1 MRSTWR
7 RLLTVVAVA
16 VMTVLPLAE
25 RADGI
30 PGPMIDLTTLISNST
45 LIVTGTVAS
54 LEIGSPQ
61 QVVEGSQRFEAR
73 AVTGSI
79 EVDQAIKGEPKMVP
93 TRFTY
98 LLPEAPRGW
107 RSVGL
112 HQYAIFFF
120 GASEKG
126 LFHFTSRY
134 YPYILVAPGSSAT
147 GSEPIDR
154 VVSLLSSTAS
164 SSKARDAQRLSVI
177 RMLATVKAPAS
188 VAALRTLL
196 TSGPVALRVAVAAAL
211 LRGNDLSGLDLVT
224 NVLLQKPPDV
234 PDTII
239 QDAVAAVGWGLTSP
253 QAIPKIE
260 ELLASSDPEVRRAGT
275 SSLMR
280 IGSPLAIKSLQSELQ
295 DSDFQT
301 RYFAVVALAQ
311 ITHQSEWRPTIG
323 EFRTDENKYLGYWE
337 RWDRTQNQK
346 Q

>member
-1 MRSTWR
+1 MRNTWH

-16 VMTVLPLAE
+16 VVTILPLAK
-25 RADGI
+25 RADGA
-30 PGPMIDLTTLISNST
+30 PGPMIDLATLISNST
-45 LIVTGTVAS
+45 LIVTGMVAS
-54 LEIGSPQ
+54 LETGPPQ
-61 QVVEGSQRFEAR
+61 QVAEGSQRFGAR
-73 AVTGSI
+73 TVTGTI
-79 EVDQAIKGEPKMVP
+79 EVDQAIKGEPKMGP
-93 TRFTY
+93 TRFSY
-98 LLPEAPRGW
+98 LLPETPRGW

-134 YPYILVAPGSSAT
+134 YPYILVAPGTSAT

-154 VVSLLSSTAS
+154 VISLLSSTAS
-164 SSKARDAQRLSVI
+164 SSKASDTQRLSAI
-177 RMLATVKAPAS
+177 RILSTVKAPAS

-196 TSGPVALRVAVAAAL
+196 TSGPLALRVAVAAAL

-239 QDAVAAVGWGLTSP
+239 QDAVASVGWGLTSP

-323 EFRTDENKYLGYWE
+323 QFRSDENEYLQHWE
-337 RWDRTQNQK
+337 SWSQTEQPK